1 MHGEW
6 LTDLRNAR
14 DWSQYGQVL
23 RDFRVNYTHPTT
35 ELQARGDDVLALTP
49 GLKRV
54 LDVAPSATTFCNH
67 SSPNRATEPDWRYV
81 ELLLRIA
88 SHNAAQRMEGPDQ
101 GDELVAIWAG
111 EHQRLGGSTGT
122 IQITTTHTMSQEL
135 SEAFAGLPALPSTTT
150 TPPAQSLDTSS
161 IEPAARRA
169 PPSSNPAVTPVLIG
183 SVPTPASAFQ
193 DRTGVRDR
201 IEKARETK
209 TTTVLTQV
217 LSGGGGVGKSQLA
230 AAYARQSLTA
240 GTELVVWVNAT
251 ETDQII
257 TLYAQAAQRLQVPG
271 AGGPDAES
279 DARAFMTW
287 LATTSRSWLV
297 ILDDLTDLDAAEPWW
312 PPPSLTGAG
321 WVLVTTRRREARLS
335 GSGRVVIPIGTYTPD
350 ESAAYLYDRLT
361 TEETTHLLDE
371 QAPALAIALGHLPLA
386 LSHAAAYMIN
396 EDVKCSHYLHLF
408 NDSTARLDDLLP
420 RHADTESYGQ
430 QVAAALL
437 LSLDAAQ
444 GSEPIGT
451 AIPALRL
458 AALLDPAGHPQTL
471 WTSESFNRHL
481 DTPHTAPPGSAPAPT
496 NASKARAA
504 LRLLH
509 RYGLLTDT
517 FRNGPRAV
525 QIHALTA
532 RAVLEITPSPE
543 LPAAVSTVA
552 DALLEAWPQA
562 DFESFELSAVLR
574 ANTDVLNA
582 HAGDLLW
589 VIHGHEVLY
598 RAGRSFL
605 EAGLYTAAVAHWRR
619 MASDSHRLLG
629 PEHSDTLAAQS
640 NLALSYWRAG
650 RTADAIAL
658 QEQVVANTDRL
669 LGTEHP
675 NTLSTRVALAASYGQ
690 AGRTEEAIVIEE
702 QVVADRKRLLGPEH
716 PSTLTA
722 QSNLATSYRDVGRTE
737 EAIVIEEQVVVDF
750 ARLLG
755 PEHPNTL
762 IARANLAVSYGQVGR
777 TEEAIALQDRAVAD
791 FARLLGPEHPN
802 TLAARAYLDAWRAE
816 ASAEV
821 CEAE

>member
-1 MHGEW
+1 MRH
-6 LTDLRNAR
+6 
-14 DWSQYGQVL
+14 
-23 RDFRVNYTHPTT
+23 
-35 ELQARGDDVLALTP
+35 
-49 GLKRV
+49 
-54 LDVAPSATTFCNH
+54 
-67 SSPNRATEPDWRYV
+67 
-81 ELLLRIA
+81 RI
-88 SHNAAQRMEGPDQ
+88 DQ
-101 GDELVAIWAG
+101 
-111 EHQRLGGSTGT
+111 
-122 IQITTTHTMSQEL
+122 
-135 SEAFAGLPALPSTTT
+135 
-150 TPPAQSLDTSS
+150 
-161 IEPAARRA
+161 
-169 PPSSNPAVTPVLIG
+169 
-183 SVPTPASAFQ
+183 
-193 DRTGVRDR
+193 
-201 IEKARETK
+201 ARETK

-230 AAYARQSLTA
+230 AAYAHQALTA
-240 GTELVVWVNAT
+240 GTDLVVWVNAT

-257 TLYAQAAQRLQVPG
+257 TLYAQAAHRLQVPG

-335 GSGRVVIPIGTYTPD
+335 GAGRVVIPIGTYTPD

-361 TEETTHLLDE
+361 TEETAHLLDE
-371 QAPALAIALGHLPLA
+371 QVPALAVALGHLPLA

-408 NDSTARLDDLLP
+408 NDSSARLDDLLP

-437 LSLDAAQ
+437 LSLGAAQ
-444 GSEPIGT
+444 GCDPIGT
-451 AIPALRL
+451 AVPALRL

-471 WTSESFNRHL
+471 WTSESFNHHL
-481 DTPHTAPPGSAPAPT
+481 DTHHSARPGSAPTPT
-496 NASKARAA
+496 HTSKARAA

-509 RYGLLTDT
+509 RYGLLTDNI
-517 FRNGPRAV
+517 RNGPRAV

-562 DFESFELSAVLR
+562 DFECSELSAVLR

-582 HAGDLLW
+582 HGGDLLW
-589 VIHGHEVLY
+589 VIHGGEVLY
-598 RAGRSFL
+598 RAGKSFL
-605 EAGLYTAAVAHWRR
+605 EAGLYTAAVSHWRR
-619 MASDSHRLLG
+619 VASDGHRLLG

-650 RTADAIAL
+650 RTAEAIAL
-658 QEQVVANTDRL
+658 QERVVADTDRL
-669 LGTEHP
+669 LGSEHP
-675 NTLSTRVALAASYGQ
+675 NTLSTQVALAASYGQ
-690 AGRTEEAIVIEE
+690 AGRTEEAIVIEKQVVADRKRLLGPE
-702 QVVADRKRLLGPEH
+702 HPSTLTAQINLATSYREMGRTEEAIVIEKQVVADRKRLLGPEH

-722 QSNLATSYRDVGRTE
+722 QSNLATSYREMGRTEEAIVIEEQAVVDFARLLGPEHPSTVIARANLAASYGQVGRTE
-737 EAIVIEEQVVVDF
+737 EAIVIEEQAVVDF

-762 IARANLAVSYGQVGR
+762 IAQANLAVSYRQVGR
-777 TEEAIALQDRAVAD
+777 REEAIALQERSVAD
-791 FARLLGPEHPN
+791 LARLLGSEHPN
-802 TLAARAYLDAWRAE
+802 TVAARAYLAAWGAE
-816 ASAEV
+816 ASEEV
-821 CEAE
+821 CEGE